1 MARSTRRHCLRCAR
15 DVELEYQHSAAARRW
30 WRVYLAVPILL
41 LPAVPFLAGD
51 YVVSLPLM
59 MAYMLG
65 IGPVLDIVR
74 DRPLCA
80 TCGAL
85 IPR

>member
-1 MARSTRRHCLRCAR
+1 MPRATHHCTRCERAV
-15 DVELEYQHSAAARRW
+15 DVEYHHSARARRW
-30 WRVYLAVPILL
+30 WRTYFAVPVLL
-41 LPAVPFLAGD
+41 IPATPFLAGD
-51 YVVSLPLM
+51 YVISLPLM
-59 MAYMLG
+59 MAYMMG